1 MKKYLVI
8 GNPIDHSLSPK
19 LHNYW
24 FKENNIDAIY
34 EKKQVKEN
42 DIEGIISEMRNGK
55 IDGINVTVPFKKSVI
70 PFLDELDNLA
80 KKTQSVNTIYK
91 DKNKII
97 GTNTDILGFE
107 LSLSSAKFLS
117 LKIKNEVK
125 GKKILILG
133 AGGVT
138 PSIIFA
144 LEKMEAST
152 IMLSNRTKEKAE
164 NLKKLF
170 PQLELI
176 KWGDVKNF
184 DIIINATSLGLKESD
199 KIPIN
204 YDQIGSGKLFY
215 DVIYNPKKTNFL
227 LEAEKRGHQI
237 ENGKMMFVY
246 QAQEAFSLFTIT
258 PDMWMGLMPPVN
270 KKVLQLL
277 END

>member
-8 GNPIDHSLSPK
+8 GNPIRHSLSPR

-24 FKENNIDAIY
+24 FKEKNIDAVY
-34 EKKQVKEN
+34 EKKQVEEG

-107 LSLSSAKFLS
+107 YSLSSTTFLP

-138 PSIIFA
+138 SSIIFA

-164 NLKKLF
+164 NLKKQF

-204 YDQIGSGKLFY
+204 YDQIGPGKLFY
-215 DVIYNPKKTNFL
+215 DVIYNPRKTNFL

-237 ENGKMMFVY
+237 KNGKMMFVY
-246 QAQEAFSLFTIT
+246 QAQEAFRRWTIA
-258 PDMWMGLMPPVN
+258 PNVWVGLVPPVN